1 MLKDMTMNTTE
12 FEFECLA
19 SFGPIDIEV
28 LGEQIVVFSE
38 EFGELMAAPL
48 TPELISELSDIAE
61 ETSPY
66 SDVRTS
72 KAFTAIKETGARWRP
87 YRDAVWHLHTF
98 ERLMDWHPEYRDEC
112 LSSATS
118 FIAAFG
124 RYHEETIEGWE
135 PAWHLKE
142 VPQPE
147 EIEALRLRML
157 KLREEV

>member
-1 MLKDMTMNTTE
+1 MKINTTD

-19 SFGPIDIEV
+19 SFGPIDVEIHGNEIFV
-28 LGEQIVVFSE
+28 VYEELGEVMS
-38 EFGELMAAPL
+38 APL
-48 TPELISELSDIAE
+48 TPELISELYDIAE

-87 YRDAVWHLHTF
+87 YRNAVWHLYTF

-118 FIAAFG
+118 FMAAFG

-135 PAWHLKE
+135 PEWHLKE
-142 VPQPE
+142 IPTPE

-157 KLREEV
+157 QLREKA